1 MLDLLFRV
9 IPKSKQNYKGNRNP
23 VYTAEKYMWRMRDG
37 ITQILEEI
45 HEDSRKIFEDD
56 LFIVIRDVYPV
67 TNLHTLLIPKRHV
80 PSYFDL
86 SEQELIRLQGLIE
99 DQKNLILK
107 EDKEVTAFNIG
118 INDGIDAGQTIL
130 HSHIHLIPR
139 RAGDTKNPRGGVRG
153 VIPKKQS
160 Y

>member
-1 MLDLLFRV
+1 
-9 IPKSKQNYKGNRNP
+9 
-23 VYTAEKYMWRMRDG
+23 
-37 ITQILEEI
+37 
-45 HEDSRKIFEDD
+45 
-56 LFIVIRDVYPV
+56 
-67 TNLHTLLIPKRHV
+67 LIPKRHV

-86 SEQELIRLQGLIE
+86 NEQELIRLQGLIE

-139 RAGDTKNPRGGVRG
+139 RAGDVENPRGGVRG
-153 VIPKKQS
+153 VIPEKQN

>member
-1 MLDLLFRV
+1 MKDCIFCNL
-9 IPKSKQNYKGNRNP
+9 
-23 VYTAEKYMWRMRDG
+23 
-37 ITQILEEI
+37 
-45 HEDSRKIFEDD
+45 EDSRKIFEDD

-86 SEQELIRLQGLIE
+86 NEQELIRLQGLIA
-99 DQKNLILK
+99 DQKNLILN
-107 EDKEVTAFNIG
+107 EDKQVTAFNIG

-139 RAGDTKNPRGGVRG
+139 RAGDAENPRGGVRG
-153 VIPKKQS
+153 VIPEKQN

>member
-1 MLDLLFRV
+1 MKDCIFCNL
-9 IPKSKQNYKGNRNP
+9 
-23 VYTAEKYMWRMRDG
+23 
-37 ITQILEEI
+37 
-45 HEDSRKIFEDD
+45 EDSRKIFEDD

-86 SEQELIRLQGLIE
+86 NEQELIRLQGLIE

-139 RAGDTKNPRGGVRG
+139 RAGDVENPRGGVRG
-153 VIPKKQS
+153 VIPEKQN

>member
-1 MLDLLFRV
+1 MKDCIFCNL
-9 IPKSKQNYKGNRNP
+9 
-23 VYTAEKYMWRMRDG
+23 
-37 ITQILEEI
+37 
-45 HEDSRKIFEDD
+45 EDSRKIFEDD

-86 SEQELIRLQGLIE
+86 NEQELIRLQGLIE

-139 RAGDTKNPRGGVRG
+139 RAGDAENPRGGVRG
-153 VIPKKQS
+153 VIPEKQN

>member
-1 MLDLLFRV
+1 MKDCIFCNL
-9 IPKSKQNYKGNRNP
+9 
-23 VYTAEKYMWRMRDG
+23 
-37 ITQILEEI
+37 
-45 HEDSRKIFEDD
+45 EDSRKIFEDD

-86 SEQELIRLQGLIE
+86 NEQELIRLQGLIE

-139 RAGDTKNPRGGVRG
+139 RAGDVENPRGGVRG
-153 VIPKKQS
+153 VIPENQN

>member
-1 MLDLLFRV
+1 METKRGLWGKLLKDCIFC
-9 IPKSKQNYKGNRNP
+9 N
-23 VYTAEKYMWRMRDG
+23 
-37 ITQILEEI
+37 L
-45 HEDSRKIFEDD
+45 EDSRKIFEDD

-86 SEQELIRLQGLIE
+86 NEQELIRLQGLIE

-139 RAGDTKNPRGGVRG
+139 RAGDVENPKGGVRG
-153 VIPKKQS
+153 VILGKQS

>member
-1 MLDLLFRV
+1 METKRGLRGKLLKDCIFC
-9 IPKSKQNYKGNRNP
+9 N
-23 VYTAEKYMWRMRDG
+23 
-37 ITQILEEI
+37 L
-45 HEDSRKIFEDD
+45 EDSRKIFEDD

-99 DQKNLILK
+99 DQKNLILN

-139 RAGDTKNPRGGVRG
+139 RAGDVENPRGGVRG
-153 VIPKKQS
+153 VIPGKQS

>member
-1 MLDLLFRV
+1 MKDCIFCNL
-9 IPKSKQNYKGNRNP
+9 
-23 VYTAEKYMWRMRDG
+23 
-37 ITQILEEI
+37 
-45 HEDSRKIFEDD
+45 EDSRKIFEDD

-86 SEQELIRLQGLIE
+86 NEQELIRLQGLIE

>member
-1 MLDLLFRV
+1 MKDCIFCN
-9 IPKSKQNYKGNRNP
+9 I
-23 VYTAEKYMWRMRDG
+23 
-37 ITQILEEI
+37 
-45 HEDSRKIFEDD
+45 EDSRKIFEDD
-56 LFIVIRDVYPV
+56 LFIVIRDAYPV

-118 INDGIDAGQTIL
+118 INDGKAAGQTVK
-130 HSHIHLIPR
+130 HAHIHVIPR
-139 RAGDTKNPRGGVRG
+139 YKGDHKDPRGGIRA
-153 VIPKKQS
+153 VIPRKKN
-160 Y
+160 YL

>member
-1 MLDLLFRV
+1 MKDCIFCN
-9 IPKSKQNYKGNRNP
+9 I
-23 VYTAEKYMWRMRDG
+23 
-37 ITQILEEI
+37 
-45 HEDSRKIFEDD
+45 EDCRKIFEDD
-56 LFIVIRDVYPV
+56 LFIVIRDAYPV

-99 DQKNLILK
+99 DQKNLIHK

-118 INDGIDAGQTIL
+118 INDGIDAGQTIM

-139 RAGDTKNPRGGVRG
+139 RVGDAENPRGGVRG
-153 VIPKKQS
+153 VIPEKQN

>member
-1 MLDLLFRV
+1 LKDCIFCNL
-9 IPKSKQNYKGNRNP
+9 
-23 VYTAEKYMWRMRDG
+23 
-37 ITQILEEI
+37 
-45 HEDSRKIFEDD
+45 EDSRKIFEDD

-86 SEQELIRLQGLIE
+86 NEQELIRLQGLIE

-139 RAGDTKNPRGGVRG
+139 RAGDVENPRGGVRG
-153 VIPKKQS
+153 VIPEKQN